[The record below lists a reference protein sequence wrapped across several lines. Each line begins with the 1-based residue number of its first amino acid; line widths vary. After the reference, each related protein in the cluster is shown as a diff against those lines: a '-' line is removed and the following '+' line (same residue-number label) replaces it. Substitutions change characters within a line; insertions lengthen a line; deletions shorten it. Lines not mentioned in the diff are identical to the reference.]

1 VAHTCNLS
9 YSESTDQEDRSS
21 SQHGKI
27 VPETLSQK
35 TFHKNWTSEV
45 AHGEGYELKHHHQK
59 KKKKK
64 RKKKEKSIIDIR
76 EIKCR
81 VKKKLCVCLQ
91 EHTQI
96 HITYNLYIHMNI

>member
-45 AHGEGYELKHHHQK
+45 AHGEGYEFKLQHHK

-64 RKKKEKSIIDIR
+64 GKRKKR
-76 EIKCR
+76 A
-81 VKKKLCVCLQ
+81 
-91 EHTQI
+91 
-96 HITYNLYIHMNI
+96 